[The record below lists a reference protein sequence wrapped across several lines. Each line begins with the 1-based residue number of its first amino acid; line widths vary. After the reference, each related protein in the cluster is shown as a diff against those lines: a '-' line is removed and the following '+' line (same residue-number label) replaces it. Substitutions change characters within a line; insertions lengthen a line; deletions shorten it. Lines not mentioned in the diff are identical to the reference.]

1 MPAAKPR
8 TESRRPTRADAAA
21 QILAISNQKGGE
33 GKTTTAVNLA
43 ASLAAAEH
51 RVLLI
56 DMDPQGN
63 ASSSVGYPRGVAQHG
78 GSYDLLLGDAEL
90 GEVVHKTE
98 LDKLDVVPAS
108 ADLAGAEIELVAVE
122 GRETVLARALAR
134 AREAK
139 QFPWEWVVLDC
150 PPSLGILTLNA
161 LVAATSVLIPMQA
174 RYFSLEGLGALV
186 GTIDR
191 IKVAL
196 NPGLSIEGI
205 VFCMFDRRTNLAQ
218 QVVTE
223 VEKHFPG
230 RVYTTMIPQ
239 NIRLSESPSFG
250 KPALLY
256 DIESKGAQAYLELT
270 KEMLER
276 QRERA
281 EAAAAASKPAK
292 PASAEAKPAEA
303 KPAEAKPAEAKPA
316 EAKPEPASEAEA
328 AKPDKPKRG
337 KR

>member
-1 MPAAKPR
+1 VPAAKPR
-8 TESRRPTRADAAA
+8 TEPRRPPRAATPA

-43 ASLAAAEH
+43 ASLAAVEH

-56 DMDPQGN
+56 DLDPQGN
-63 ASSSVGYPRGVAQHG
+63 ASSSVGYPRGVARQ
-78 GSYDLLLGDAEL
+78 GSYELLLGDVEL
-90 GEVVHKTE
+90 AEVVQKTE

-108 ADLAGAEIELVAVE
+108 PDLAGAEIELVGVE
-122 GRETVLARALAR
+122 GRESVLARALAR
-134 AREAK
+134 ARAGE
-139 QFPWEWVVLDC
+139 QFPWQWVVLDC

-191 IKVAL
+191 VKAAL

-218 QVVTE
+218 QVVSE
-223 VEKHFPG
+223 VEKHFPD

-281 EAAAAASKPAK
+281 EAAAAA
-292 PASAEAKPAEA
+292 
-303 KPAEAKPAEAKPA
+303 
-316 EAKPEPASEAEA
+316 A
-328 AKPDKPKRG
+328 AADAAGDKPKRG

>member
-1 MPAAKPR
+1 MPAAKTRP
-8 TESRRPTRADAAA
+8 ESRRPPRAVSPA

-56 DMDPQGN
+56 DLDPQGN
-63 ASSSVGYPRGVAQHG
+63 ASSSVGYTRGVAEHG
-78 GSYDLLLGDAEL
+78 TYDLLLGDAEL
-90 GEVVHKTE
+90 SEVVHKTE
-98 LDKLDVVPAS
+98 LGNLDVIPAS
-108 ADLAGAEIELVAVE
+108 ADLAGAEIELVTVE
-122 GRETVLARALAR
+122 QRESVLARALAR
-134 AREAK
+134 AREEQ

-186 GTIDR
+186 GTIER
-191 IKVAL
+191 IKLAL

-218 QVVTE
+218 QVVSE
-223 VEKHFPG
+223 VEKHFPD

-281 EAAAAASKPAK
+281 EAAAAKAAPAK
-292 PASAEAKPAEA
+292 PEV
-303 KPAEAKPAEAKPA
+303 
-316 EAKPEPASEAEA
+316 EPAG
-328 AKPDKPKRG
+328 DKPKRG